1 MFDRQI
7 IFPLLEARPE
17 LFLLKSGAYHTYKRK
32 REVHSVPYMYTRE
45 YQRQSTKSSLLEAR
59 LELFLLESGV
69 WTRRRCRPE
78 LIAGDRRREGGVT
91 IK

>member
-32 REVHSVPYMYTRE
+32 PEVHSVPYIQENVPEAMY
-45 YQRQSTKSSLLEAR
+45 QIFST
-59 LELFLLESGV
+59 
-69 WTRRRCRPE
+69 
-78 LIAGDRRREGGVT
+78 
-91 IK
+91 